1 MSKIKENKKVNKKVK
16 KEEIDNEDKIENKK
30 RKNYKL
36 RVFLLGLYLF
46 AFSVIIIIICGQ
58 SFNIKYEE
66 IKDIGNINDIDVVI
80 KNDDP
85 NSDKEIIKC
94 VDKYIDDD
102 GLICTKYRSVNKGI
116 AIVEIKNRYTNEIYK
131 SDYFYVHDFGVISFD
146 NILGQIAGSKIIP
159 ISLIIWLIYI
169 CYVLIKALKNSAK
182 KNLYQ
187 YRNIVYFAFILY
199 IGYAIVSQISVIF
212 SGSYYGI
219 YQTVL
224 DFMDISVALSLIALP
239 IAFVTSIF
247 ITISNIVLIKKE
259 GFSFINVLGVITGL
273 AFCLLT
279 LVPEII
285 EKIIILIPGINLS
298 DSTGIALYIK
308 ILFEEIVYACVAY
321 FECVLLGT
329 IIMGIISAK
338 HVPKFDKDYILI
350 LGCQIRKDGTLT
362 NLLKARVDRAIEFA
376 NMQKEA
382 TGKDIIFVPS
392 GGKGN
397 DEVIAEAEAM
407 KNYLIVNGIKEK
419 NILVENK
426 SKNTFENIGFSNKLI
441 KEKNENAVIAFSTTN
456 YHVLRAGSIATDQN
470 IYIEGIGAKTKTY
483 FWINAFIRE
492 YIATLYSEKK
502 RHFLMIGAI
511 IIAMNIMVLLFY
523 LANVL

>member
-131 SDYFYVHDFGVISFD
+131 TDYFYVHDFGVISFD

-187 YRNIVYFAFILY
+187 YRNIVYFAFIL
-199 IGYAIVSQISVIF
+199 
-212 SGSYYGI
+212 
-219 YQTVL
+219 
-224 DFMDISVALSLIALP
+224 
-239 IAFVTSIF
+239 
-247 ITISNIVLIKKE
+247 
-259 GFSFINVLGVITGL
+259 
-273 AFCLLT
+273 
-279 LVPEII
+279 
-285 EKIIILIPGINLS
+285 
-298 DSTGIALYIK
+298 
-308 ILFEEIVYACVAY
+308 
-321 FECVLLGT
+321 
-329 IIMGIISAK
+329 
-338 HVPKFDKDYILI
+338 
-350 LGCQIRKDGTLT
+350 
-362 NLLKARVDRAIEFA
+362 
-376 NMQKEA
+376 
-382 TGKDIIFVPS
+382 
-392 GGKGN
+392 
-397 DEVIAEAEAM
+397 
-407 KNYLIVNGIKEK
+407 
-419 NILVENK
+419 
-426 SKNTFENIGFSNKLI
+426 
-441 KEKNENAVIAFSTTN
+441 
-456 YHVLRAGSIATDQN
+456 
-470 IYIEGIGAKTKTY
+470 
-483 FWINAFIRE
+483 
-492 YIATLYSEKK
+492 
-502 RHFLMIGAI
+502 
-511 IIAMNIMVLLFY
+511 
-523 LANVL
+523 